1 MGSASASLAFL
12 SDMQLFLAIVFL
24 LSFSLS
30 QPLTDLSQKHIL
42 VMGTEIGTS
51 LVINL
56 SCQVYIK
63 GEGRYKEGETWQE
76 KIMP

>member
-1 MGSASASLAFL
+1 MAVLLQALGFL
-12 SDMQLFLAIVFL
+12 KSDMQLFLAIVFL

-30 QPLTDLSQKHIL
+30 NLLQICLSQKHIWWWVL
-42 VMGTEIGTS
+42 NWNTL

-63 GEGRYKEGETWQE
+63 GEGRYKEGEL
-76 KIMP
+76 K